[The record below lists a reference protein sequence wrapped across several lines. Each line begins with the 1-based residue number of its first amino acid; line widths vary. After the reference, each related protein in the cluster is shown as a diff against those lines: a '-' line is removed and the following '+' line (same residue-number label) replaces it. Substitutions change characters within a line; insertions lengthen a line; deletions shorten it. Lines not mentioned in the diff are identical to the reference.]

1 MDYLFYHSG
10 KIPNYLKY
18 SLESVKKS
26 DTDANIF
33 LACDQEYQQP
43 GVEVV
48 DINKLNS
55 SRIEKIKNLRYF
67 KGWSDN
73 PLWESSLL
81 RIFYLYEVAKFL
93 KIDQFVHFDND
104 VILYKPFTEIKN
116 LLTNQKL
123 NITPLTNSFLVFGY
137 SFVNSLSIYD
147 EICEK
152 VFEIYNSPDRYEKQ
166 YYEGKK
172 IIEMKALY
180 IAYKENPNLFNLLP
194 VHPKDSENYVFDP
207 ASYGQYLSGVHNK
220 RFSRKFTD
228 ETHILGS
235 DLKNKY
241 LVPSFKKK
249 KVTVNF
255 KDKDYQLVNLH
266 IHSKKLRKYL

>member
-26 DTDANIF
+26 DTDSNIF
-33 LACDQEYQQP
+33 LACNQEYKQP
-43 GVEVV
+43 GVQVI
-48 DINKLNS
+48 DINKLNN

-67 KGWSDN
+67 EGWNDN
-73 PLWESSLL
+73 PLWESSML
-81 RIFYLYEVAKFL
+81 RIFYLFEIAKFL
-93 KIDQFVHFDND
+93 KIDQFIHFDND

-116 LLTNQKL
+116 LMVNEKF

-137 SFVNSLSIYD
+137 SFVNNLSIYD

-152 VFEIYNSPDRYEKQ
+152 VFKIYNSPDQYEKE